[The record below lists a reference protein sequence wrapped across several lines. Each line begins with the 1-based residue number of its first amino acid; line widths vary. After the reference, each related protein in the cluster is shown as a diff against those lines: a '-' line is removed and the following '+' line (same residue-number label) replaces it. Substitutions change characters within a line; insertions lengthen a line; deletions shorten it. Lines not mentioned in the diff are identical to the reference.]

1 MLCLVDCPTQ
11 LAIFLLMFHN
21 KYKKEHSRAIC
32 YVMLESCLAYH
43 LEYEGKTRVDKLI
56 IKDHLTNCPPDDPA
70 PVPDHPGGQLEG
82 LELPL
87 PSLSLHLWGR
97 TLLLPPQCRQVSQLV
112 LVRRYDSMSF
122 TRNKVLSVNG
132 Q

>member
-1 MLCLVDCPTQ
+1 MP
-11 LAIFLLMFHN
+11 AISACYFLLHKFMIVDRMSWIKLCALTF
-21 KYKKEHSRAIC
+21 I
-32 YVMLESCLAYH
+32 MLESCLAYH
-43 LEYEGKTRVDKLI
+43 LEYEGKIRIEKLI

-97 TLLLPPQCRQVSQLV
+97 TLLLPPQCRQVS
-112 LVRRYDSMSF
+112 
-122 TRNKVLSVNG
+122 
-132 Q
+132 